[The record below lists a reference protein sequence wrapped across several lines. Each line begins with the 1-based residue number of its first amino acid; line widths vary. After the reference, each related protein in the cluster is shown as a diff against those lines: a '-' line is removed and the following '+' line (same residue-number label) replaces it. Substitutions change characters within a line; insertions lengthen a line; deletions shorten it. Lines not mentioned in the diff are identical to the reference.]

1 MKLAHF
7 AAGIFVIL
15 LISIPLLIWLYPSPE
30 ESAPALFEAE
40 YRDIASPEHYG
51 ALETLQCVS
60 KGGYSL
66 LARSFVYRCTISTVC
81 EEKVTQKI
89 EVDRVLGT
97 QTDSEPFYL
106 KFAQTCN
113 EILNEETAAKA
124 AANSDQD
131 G

>member
-30 ESAPALFEAE
+30 DSASALFEE
-40 YRDIASPEHYG
+40 QYREIASPEHYG
-51 ALETLQCVS
+51 ALQSLRCTP

-66 LARSFVYRCTISTVC
+66 LARSFVYRCNISTVC
-81 EEKVTQKI
+81 GEEVTQRI
-89 EVDRVLGT
+89 DVDRVLGT
-97 QTDSEPFYL
+97 RTGSEPFYM
-106 KFAQTCN
+106 KFAQSCT
-113 EILNEETAAKA
+113 EILNEETAAEA
-124 AANSDQD
+124 AAENDQD